1 MQSQTG
7 RPERSL
13 LGASI
18 VVAAHTIS
26 RVLRILEVKVGE
38 FLISSVTTDAPVHKT
53 LLEKFNGVAF
63 GKKLCGSIAA
73 SGQTR
78 RSRDTDNLIL
88 PMNGRTLRDARP
100 SFG

>member
-1 MQSQTG
+1 MRT
-7 RPERSL
+7 L
-13 LGASI
+13 ITL
-18 VVAAHTIS
+18 
-26 RVLRILEVKVGE
+26 RVNGE
-38 FLISSVTTDAPVHKT
+38 PHELAVPVHKT

-63 GKKLCGSIAA
+63 GKKLCGSIAS

-88 PMNGRTLRDARP
+88 SMNDRTLRDARP